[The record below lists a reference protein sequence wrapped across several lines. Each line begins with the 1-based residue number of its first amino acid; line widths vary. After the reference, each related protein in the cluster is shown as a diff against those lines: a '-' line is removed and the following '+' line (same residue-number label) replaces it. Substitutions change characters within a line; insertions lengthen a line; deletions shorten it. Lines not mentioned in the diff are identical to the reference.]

1 MNSNWYNNRNSQ
13 GACKLQICSL
23 SAFQKRREVVFGSDL
38 VSDNVACAVG
48 SEAEKN
54 TVEVEG
60 ITFPSEITVGKPLT
74 LLAHGLTDIEIHFLQ
89 IKFNAIGIY
98 LEKNDVL
105 LEHLQKW
112 KGKKAEELAEDD
124 GFYQAIVSAP
134 VEKLFRVVVIKEIK
148 GSQYGVQL
156 ESSVRDRLVA
166 VDKYED
172 DEEEALEKVTE
183 FFQSKYFKPNSVVT
197 LHFPTTPG
205 PAQALCS
212 SEISFATEG
221 KDEAKL
227 TVENENVAGMIQ
239 KWYLGGTS
247 AVSPNTVRSLADHLA
262 PLLST

>member
-48 SEAEKN
+48 SEAEKT

-60 ITFPSEITVGKPLT
+60 ITFPSEIAAGKPLT

-112 KGKKAEELAEDD
+112 KGKKADELAEDD

-183 FFQSKYFKPNSVVT
+183 FFQSKYFKPNSV
-197 LHFPTTPG
+197 
-205 PAQALCS
+205 
-212 SEISFATEG
+212 ISFATEG

-247 AVSPNTVRSLADHLA
+247 AVSPTTVRSLADHFA
-262 PLLST
+262 PLLSI